1 LARSCSSS
9 PSPPRTGCTTG
20 GAVQAI
26 GLALIIGVILGRW
39 PQVSMLD
46 LAAAI
51 GLQLVIVVLLV
62 LATRALPSF
71 STATTSQVVAD
82 A

>member
-1 LARSCSSS
+1 
-9 PSPPRTGCTTG
+9 
-20 GAVQAI
+20 
-26 GLALIIGVILGRW
+26 
-39 PQVSMLD
+39 MLD